1 MDPIW
6 LGMFLLLRL
15 QRARVWVSLNVPPLQ
30 MVNKVN
36 SLLSEISFIN
46 LKTTQPAGVQV
57 QDKTNPLASL
67 LFCWVVI
74 SFGCIKYVNR
84 RRSIEGC
91 AYQLQLCVFIQT
103 DWDTLKLNDY
113 PVRLCVTPVAFPR
126 SSYST
131 LCMSSAL
138 RLFYLLILPFE
149 WLPLHCQQDLY
160 LNRRAIWGN
169 HKFKLKPTSDPTW

>member
-57 QDKTNPLASL
+57 QDKTNPSL
-67 LFCWVVI
+67 LFSSVGSSYHSDVWNMWTGGDPLKDVHTNSNYVFSFKLRHTQTKRLPCAAVCDSGGLSQIILFNSVHVICFTFVLPPHPPIWVVAI
-74 SFGCIKYVNR
+74 TLPAGF
-84 RRSIEGC
+84 
-91 AYQLQLCVFIQT
+91 VF
-103 DWDTLKLNDY
+103 
-113 PVRLCVTPVAFPR
+113 
-126 SSYST
+126 
-131 LCMSSAL
+131 
-138 RLFYLLILPFE
+138 E
-149 WLPLHCQQDLY
+149 
-160 LNRRAIWGN
+160 
-169 HKFKLKPTSDPTW
+169 